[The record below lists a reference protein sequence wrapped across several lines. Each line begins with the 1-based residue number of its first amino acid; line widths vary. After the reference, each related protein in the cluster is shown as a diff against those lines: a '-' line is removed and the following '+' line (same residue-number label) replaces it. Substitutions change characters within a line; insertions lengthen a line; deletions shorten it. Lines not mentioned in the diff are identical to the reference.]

1 MDRLENVKKS
11 FISSLVLL
19 ICIFNIVIVILFIAM
34 TYYITKNN
42 SDRNVHKLM
51 TNSAVTSARSFESCL
66 TQISTSLRYFT
77 SSPTAAA
84 FFEGRSDGTEAVSEI
99 NTITEGS
106 DMIDNI
112 WCFSSSGSCIDKKGK
127 ADPGELLNIRTES
140 ATFYSLSYS
149 DKLGLIMS
157 LRYAGSENSGTVY
170 MKINIP
176 SMGEYVSCNLS
187 SEGAYAVIYDPN
199 GKVVYA
205 PVGVDALTKDADITL
220 PEIGT
225 TEKATILKFRSGRT
239 DHYFYNQKMTN
250 GWVIA
255 VLFDG
260 KVAMGDFTRLYTQ
273 QVIILACLFAL
284 ETIAT
289 LNAIRHEAK
298 DIPEISSSIAQI
310 SDGNYNFRI
319 NSTSEN
325 EIGLIA
331 RSVDELAQKLQDN
344 NAVIE
349 DYVNLDATTGLYNRY
364 KMYEYI
370 EDLAAVRDDENDRF
384 ALLFVDID
392 NFKWITETL
401 GHKQGDAF
409 LREFGQR
416 IKKVMPRVF
425 RFSGDEFVVVTEL
438 DTEDYEVKL
447 KEVVKKIR
455 DQFRQPIEILN
466 NKLYAQF
473 STGIS
478 VYPDDD
484 TNLDMLLRDADIA
497 MQRAKEKSK
506 GHTEYFNTSL
516 HEKVLNKSTIAQ
528 KLNMAVENKELF
540 LVFQPIVSVEN
551 GVLHGF
557 EALVRW
563 ENPELGYVSPASFV
577 EVAEETGL
585 MEKIGTWVLEN
596 GCKALRQMNEYNK
609 DIIMSINVSA
619 IQLKR
624 SDFMSKIMYMI
635 SLYRI
640 NPANLQIE
648 LTETSFVDILEGE
661 NGKKLQQLADLGIAL
676 ALDDFGT
683 GYSSFSYLKD
693 MPIKT
698 LKVDKSFVDEIG
710 SKKKDYQIAS
720 SIIGMVRELGI
731 KTVVEGVESL
741 EQYKILSDF
750 KCDYIQG
757 YLMSKPLREADA
769 MEFVIEYDALHK
781 PSEQSLTET
790 SDKLALEKKNKG
802 N

>member
-1 MDRLENVKKS
+1 MDHPKNVKKS
-11 FISSLVLL
+11 FISSLVTL
-19 ICIFNIVIVILFIAM
+19 ICAFNILIVILFITM
-34 TYYITKNN
+34 TFFIIKSN
-42 SDRNVHKLM
+42 SDRNVHSLM
-51 TNSAVTSARSFESCL
+51 TNSAVTSCRSFESCM
-66 TQISTSLRYFT
+66 TQINATLRYLTT
-77 SSPTAAA
+77 SSFAEG
-84 FFEGRSDGTEAVSEI
+84 FFEGSSDGTDMVNEI
-99 NTITEGS
+99 NSLISGS

-112 WCFSSSGSCIDKKGK
+112 WCFSPSGECIDKNGK
-127 ADPGELLNIRTES
+127 ADPTDLISIRAES
-140 ATFYSLSYS
+140 PTYFSLVYS
-149 DKLGLIMS
+149 DKLGFIMCQ
-157 LRYAGSENSGTVY
+157 RYNSAGNGTVY
-170 MKINIP
+170 LKINIP
-176 SMGEYVSCNLS
+176 AMGEYVSRNLS
-187 SEGAYAVIYDPN
+187 NEGAYAVIYDPK
-199 GKVVYA
+199 GKVVFS
-205 PVGVDALTKDADITL
+205 PVGVNSLMSEADIRL
-220 PEIGT
+220 SEIGLAESGNILRFHSGKT
-225 TEKATILKFRSGRT
+225 T
-239 DHYFYNQKMTN
+239 HYFYNQKLSS
-250 GWVIA
+250 GWVIS

-260 KVAMGDFTRLYTQ
+260 KVAIGDFTRLYTQ

-310 SDGNYNFRI
+310 SQGNYNFRI

-331 RSVDELAQKLQDN
+331 RSVDELAQTLQDK
-344 NAVIE
+344 NAVID

-370 EDLAAVRDDENDRF
+370 EDLAAVREDENDRF
-384 ALLFVDID
+384 ALIFIDID

-416 IKKVMPRVF
+416 IKKIMPRVF
-425 RFSGDEFVVVTEL
+425 RFSGDEFIVVTEL
-438 DTEDYEVKL
+438 DTPDYEIRI
-447 KEVVKKIR
+447 KEIVNNIR
-455 DQFRQPIEILN
+455 EQFRVPIEILN

-473 STGIS
+473 SAGIS
-478 VYPDDD
+478 IYPDDD
-484 TNLDMLLRDADIA
+484 KNLDMLLRDADIA

-516 HEKVLNKSTIAQ
+516 HEKVQSKSAIAQ

-577 EVAEETGL
+577 EVAEETGI

-596 GCKALRQMNEYNK
+596 GCKALRQMNAYNK

-619 IQLKR
+619 VQLKR
-624 SDFMSKIMYMI
+624 SDFISKIMRTLSI
-635 SLYRI
+635 FEI

-661 NGKKLQQLADLGIAL
+661 NGKKLQQLADMGIAL

-710 SKKKDYQIAS
+710 SKQKDYQIAS

-781 PSEQSLTET
+781 PSEQSLTEN
-790 SDKLALEKKNKG
+790 SDKLAMERKTKG